1 MFCNMYIYHDATS
14 DDEIITLRL
23 YVEFSFSF
31 YSFCM
36 AKILNIPHYILTQ

>member
-1 MFCNMYIYHDATS
+1 VFCNMYIYHDATS
-14 DDEIITLRL
+14 DDEIITRL